1 MRLQVA
7 LDCKDAET
15 ALSIAGMVAQ
25 YVDIIEA
32 GTPLIKIEGIGIVSR
47 LKKAHPD
54 KIILADLKTMDVG
67 RFEADFAIAA
77 GADIVT
83 VCGAAADGTIKG
95 AIAGAKAAGKE
106 CMVDLINVADKPG
119 RAKQAAS
126 WGADY
131 VGVHSGIDQ
140 QNEGLRPLDDLVAV
154 RKATDIRVIVA
165 GGIDTETIR
174 DIAIA
179 GPDVV
184 VVGGAI
190 TSAEDQTIA
199 ARALKEAIE
208 LRFMM

>member
-7 LDCKDAET
+7 LDCKDAQT
-15 ALSIAGMVAQ
+15 ALGIAEKVAP

-32 GTPLIKIEGIGIVSR
+32 GTPLIKIEGIGIVTN

-67 RFEADFAIAA
+67 KFEADFAIEA

-83 VCGAAADGTIKG
+83 VCGQAASGTIKG
-95 AIAGAKAAGKE
+95 AIEGAKAAGKE
-106 CMVDLINVADKPG
+106 CMVDLINVSDKPG
-119 RAKQAAS
+119 RAKQAVE

-140 QNEGLRPLDDLVAV
+140 QNEGQGPLEDLKAV
-154 RKATDIRVIVA
+154 SSAVSIPIIVA
-165 GGIDTETIR
+165 GGIDVDTVGKLA
-174 DIAIA
+174 DV

-190 TSAEDQTIA
+190 TGA
-199 ARALKEAIE
+199 ADPAAAAKAIKEA
-208 LRFMM
+208 LP